1 MVLADVT
8 QLAAAGVAV
17 GLPLA
22 FVLSRLVRE
31 QLFEVSSYDPLTL
44 CCVCGQI
51 VFVAMIAAALPAMRA
66 AKVDPM
72 VALRYE

>member
-1 MVLADVT
+1 MVLWDVVR
-8 QLAAAGVAV
+8 LAAVGIAV

-22 FVLSRLVRE
+22 FALTRVVRD
-31 QLFEVSSYDPLTL
+31 QLFGVSSYDPLTL
-44 CCVCGQI
+44 CAVCLAI
-51 VFVAMIAAALPAMRA
+51 VVVALAAAALPARRA